1 MTVTNNYEVPE
12 ALVKAVSLEKHN
24 GENEVSATTLLK
36 GVKEILLTEKHWE
49 EITVDVSE
57 NLWALF
63 GTAIHALLEKESP
76 DTFTEEKFWSKIG
89 DWNVTGRVDCYDM
102 AKEIIFDYKVT
113 SAWKIVF
120 KNFTDWER
128 QGKIY
133 AWLLK
138 QKGLNVKECRFIA
151 MLRDWS
157 ATESLRNS
165 DYPKGQIYVHKFEIT
180 EDDMTETEKFI
191 KEKLEQL
198 SAYKGTPDDSIP
210 CCTEEERWADKTK
223 WAVMKIGNKSAVKGG
238 ICESQEDADKMAKE
252 LGDKYYVE
260 ERKGKD
266 KKCERYC
273 PCKDFCSYYK
283 EHYGACE
290 CVTESVE

>member
-1 MTVTNNYEVPE
+1 MNVTNIYEVPD

-24 GENEVSATTLLK
+24 GENEISATTLLK
-36 GVKEILLTEKHWE
+36 GVKEHLLTDRHWE

-76 DTFTEEKFWSKIG
+76 DTFTEEKFWSKVG
-89 DWNVTGRVDCYDM
+89 DWNITGRVDCYDM
-102 AKEIIFDYKVT
+102 AQEIIFDYKVT

-138 QKGLNVKECRFIA
+138 QKGLNVKECRFVA

-157 ATESLRNS
+157 ETESLRNA

-180 EDDMTETEKFI
+180 EDDLSEIEKFI
-191 KEKLEQL
+191 RDKVEQL
-198 SAYKGTPDDSIP
+198 SAYKDTPDNEIP
-210 CCTEEERWADKTK
+210 CCSEEERWADKTK
-223 WAVMKIGNKSAVKGG
+223 YAVMKEGRKTAVKVF
-238 ICESQEDADKMAKE
+238 ENKEDADKMVEE
-252 LGDKYYVE
+252 LGAKHYVE

-266 KKCERYC
+266 KKCTRYC
-273 PCKDFCSYYK
+273 SACQFCNYYK
-283 EHYGACE
+283 EHYGAE
-290 CVTESVE
+290 PTGNGEVEP